1 MIIICSWSL
10 QVCLTLLIGPFVS
23 RYDNKRTYYNSNLA
37 LLVSATSE
45 GVGLPKQKI
54 FLVFCLN
61 DVVQNIIHSILI
73 SFFLFFFFVSE
84 WQGIQGLVHK
94 WGSNRVL
101 LGSKLWLNHKFSLK
115 VWTWWQFTALGNIT
129 LDIFANKSP
138 YLVFLWC

>member
-1 MIIICSWSL
+1 M
-10 QVCLTLLIGPFVS
+10 CLTLLIGPFVS

-73 SFFLFFFFVSE
+73 SFFLFFLCQSDKE
-84 WQGIQGLVHK
+84 Y
-94 WGSNRVL
+94 
-101 LGSKLWLNHKFSLK
+101 K
-115 VWTWWQFTALGNIT
+115 VWFINEVAIESSWEVNC
-129 LDIFANKSP
+129 D
-138 YLVFLWC
+138 